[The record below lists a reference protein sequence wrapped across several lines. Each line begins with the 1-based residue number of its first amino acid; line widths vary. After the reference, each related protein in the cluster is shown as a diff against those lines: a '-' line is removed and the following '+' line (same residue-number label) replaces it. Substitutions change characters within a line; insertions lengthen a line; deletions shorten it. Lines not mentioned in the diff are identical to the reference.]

1 MEERKNGRMEE
12 CKKGRNV
19 ECEKDCLQ
27 TDLISLKITKLEL
40 IHQF

>member
-1 MEERKNGRMEE
+1 MEERKKGRMEE
-12 CKKGRNV
+12 WKQGRM
-19 ECEKDCLQ
+19 EESEKDCLQ